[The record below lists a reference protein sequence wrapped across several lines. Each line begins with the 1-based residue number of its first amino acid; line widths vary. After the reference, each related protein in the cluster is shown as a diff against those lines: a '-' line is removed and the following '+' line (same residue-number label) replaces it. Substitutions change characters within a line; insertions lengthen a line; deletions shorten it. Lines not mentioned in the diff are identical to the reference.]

1 MLLFCDSFDHYATAQ
16 LDEKYSASNGP
27 SYAAIVT
34 GGRTGTYAL
43 SLSYGGGYVKQSY
56 PETSKFVVGFAMS
69 PAAQQ
74 IGVIVEFDDGNTV
87 QGQLRLNAAGGVE
100 YWTYNSEGFATLVV
114 SSVPGLI
121 RLNTYQYL
129 EVSVVFSTSA
139 TGSASAQLNGQSIFA
154 ITNIVTSASANNSA
168 TSVTVVNGGNVDA
181 GLLVDD
187 LYICNGSGTINN
199 SFLGDVSVECL
210 LPNGPGQVTGSP
222 WTPFGAQFNY
232 ECVNEVPPLGAT
244 YVYSSTPG
252 NIDLYTIASL
262 PGTPS
267 AVVAVQIV
275 ACAEKTD
282 SSSRVLGVGFGNNTS
297 FVFNAGSSLTN
308 SYVMY
313 PQPYDQD
320 PITNAAWTVAN
331 VNNGQ
336 IGIKEI
342 A

>member
-16 LDEKYSASNGP
+16 LDEKYSGVGNGP
-27 SYAAIVT
+27 SGYATVVT
-34 GGRTGTYAL
+34 GGRTGTSAL

-56 PETSKFVVGFAMS
+56 AETSNFIVGFAMS

-74 IGVIVEFDDGNTV
+74 SGAIVEFDDGNTT
-87 QGQLRLNAAGGVE
+87 QGQLRLNLAGGVE
-100 YWTYNSEGFATLVV
+100 YWTYNNQGFATLVV
-114 SSVPGLI
+114 SSVAGLI
-121 RLNTYQYL
+121 RLNTYQFL

-139 TGSASAQLNGQSIFA
+139 TGSVSAQLNGQSIFS
-154 ITNIVTSASANNSA
+154 ITGIVTSASANNSA
-168 TSVTVVNGGNVDA
+168 TSVSVVNGGNVVA
-181 GLLVDD
+181 AVLIDD

-199 SFLGDVSVECL
+199 SFLGDVAVDCL
-210 LPNGPGQVTGSP
+210 FPNGQGQFTQ
-222 WTPFGAQFNY
+222 WTPSQGTQNWA
-232 ECVNEVPPLGAT
+232 CVIENPPIGT
-244 YVYSSTPG
+244 EYVSSSTVG

-282 SSSRVLGVGFGNNTS
+282 SNTRVLGVGFGNGTS
-297 FVFNAGSSLTN
+297 SVFSAGSSLTS